1 MNHPIQFTQNFRPT
15 FLAAGFLSF
24 LFLSVMSGFGQS
36 MRQSTS
42 EEGTAVLDR
51 DAMFV
56 TAAAEFNLEQIRL
69 GKMAQLKGNTKEI
82 ISLGAEMQKAHEAS
96 LKSLTATAG
105 RSGII
110 VPTAHALTANVTY
123 DKLKEKS
130 GDDFDKS
137 YADLVISGHKEAI
150 KIYED
155 AAEKGSD
162 YEIKAWASSALPE
175 LRKHLDHAEVCKAKC
190 SEMKIR
196 TSK

>member
-1 MNHPIQFTQNFRPT
+1 MNHPNQYTQNYRQT
-15 FLAAGFLSF
+15 FLAAGLLSF
-24 LFLSVMSGFGQS
+24 IILSAMSVFGQN

-42 EEGTAVLDR
+42 EEGINALDR

-82 ISLGAEMQKAHEAS
+82 IALGAEMQKAHEAS
-96 LKSLTATAG
+96 LKSLTTTAG
-105 RSGII
+105 RSGIA
-110 VPTAHALTANVTY
+110 VPTANALTANVAY

-137 YADLVISGHKEAI
+137 YADLVINGHKEAI

-155 AAEKGSD
+155 AADKCND
-162 YEIKAWASSALPE
+162 IEIKALASSALPE

-190 SEMKIR
+190 SEMKTR